1 MAQIKKQRIV
11 LFSNSYNDSELI
23 GMGYLS
29 QHELTAKLVNRVLKS
44 GKKSLAYKIVHLS
57 MLQLKE
63 ITKQNPIQ
71 ILEKA
76 VQNASPTVEVK
87 ARRIGGAV
95 YQVPI
100 KVARPR
106 AQTLALRW
114 ILMETKSK
122 SRKSIVLNLTN
133 GILEASKG
141 SGMAIRKKEE
151 LHRAAEAN
159 RAFM

>member
-1 MAQIKKQRIV
+1 
-11 LFSNSYNDSELI
+11 
-23 GMGYLS
+23 
-29 QHELTAKLVNRVLKS
+29 
-44 GKKSLAYKIVHLS
+44 

-63 ITKQNPIQ
+63 ITKQNPIE

-76 VQNASPTVEVK
+76 VLNASPTVEVK
-87 ARRIGGAV
+87 AKRIGGAV
-95 YQVPI
+95 YQVPL

-114 ILMETKSK
+114 ILMETKLK
-122 SRKSIVLNLTN
+122 SRKSIILNLSN

-151 LHRAAEAN
+151 LH
-159 RAFM
+159 